1 MKVFNIKE
9 VDERYNLELE
19 GGIKLKPFYTLSDKV
34 TIYDDM
40 LSSVE
45 DENGKMT
52 KKDSLNRDFS
62 LIVLTA
68 KLCTNIDFDG
78 MSDNEVY
85 DIVAELRLI
94 ETFKIEID
102 EYLDM
107 PKLVDREESTYNAL
121 TEIIS
126 SINDKLK
133 DFDMSKIQDGFS
145 GLGGVIGDVNS
156 NK

>member
-9 VDERYNLELE
+9 VDERYSLVLE
-19 GGIKLKPFYTLSDKV
+19 GGIKLKPFYTWAEKIEIFNVMLAQNSAV
-34 TIYDDM
+34 LRDM
-40 LSSVE
+40 ALAV
-45 DENGKMT
+45 K
-52 KKDSLNRDFS
+52 
-62 LIVLTA
+62 TA
-68 KLCTNIDFDG
+68 EFCTNIDFGNMLD
-78 MSDNEVY
+78 DEKYN
-85 DIVAELRLI
+85 IVAELRLI
-94 ETFKIEID
+94 GEFKIEID

-107 PKLVDREESTYNAL
+107 PKLVDREESAYNAI

-133 DFDMSKIQDGFS
+133 DFDMNKIQDGFN